1 MQITIQNET
10 EKNGEYFR
18 KWLLGSNVN
27 KMNFFYFNFFQVM
40 EEKYFILICFF
51 SYITLKH
58 KNNDQYVQ
66 VLLTTKLL

>member
-1 MQITIQNET
+1 
-10 EKNGEYFR
+10 
-18 KWLLGSNVN
+18 
-27 KMNFFYFNFFQVM
+27 M

-66 VLLTTKLL
+66 VLLSTKLL